1 MSPDEI
7 LEVEKDIVATL
18 KNIYDPE
25 IPVNIYDLGLIYE
38 IDYTPDGVATIHMT
52 LTAPNCPMADMLVE
66 DVNIQVGKVKGVK
79 SVNVIL
85 TFDPVWDKS
94 MKRPCWNSTCS
105 DMTEAEAQTIERL
118 RAGAGT
124 YACGGYLAALDGL
137 QRTEICTALIFDRLQ
152 RKMRTV
158 ETLHGEA
165 DGNWNQ
171 TFYLLYFRTLG
182 DRQNQEAFLRLARK
196 VPYKIVLRERLAPHA
211 VEAMLLGASGLLELY
226 RGDAYTL
233 DLRRSFEY
241 LAAKYGIEA
250 TDASEWA
257 LTEIRPANHPV
268 LRLAQAAEFFAQ
280 DEFIME
286 RAMACR
292 TEEDVRRLFC
302 IEAPSYWRT
311 HHVPG
316 AESDE
321 SPKRIGA
328 FKANIIGI
336 NLVAVL
342 QFAYGSYTGSE
353 RLRDSA
359 LTLLER
365 LPAED
370 NRYMRAW
377 QAAGVRP
384 RNAFESQAL
393 LQLATEYCAAR
404 RCAECPVGRRIA
416 KSLAED

>member
-38 IDYTPDGVATIHMT
+38 IDYTPDGVATIRMT

-94 MKRPCWNSTCS
+94 MMS
-105 DMTEAEAQTIERL
+105 E
-118 RAGAGT
+118 
-124 YACGGYLAALDGL
+124 DGL

>member
-1 MSPDEI
+1 MTSGLEGSARTKSSPLSPGMLI
-7 LEVEKDIVATL
+7 STKSRSAPASDI
-18 KNIYDPE
+18 
-25 IPVNIYDLGLIYE
+25 
-38 IDYTPDGVATIHMT
+38 
-52 LTAPNCPMADMLVE
+52 
-66 DVNIQVGKVKGVK
+66 
-79 SVNVIL
+79 
-85 TFDPVWDKS
+85 
-94 MKRPCWNSTCS
+94 
-105 DMTEAEAQTIERL
+105 
-118 RAGAGT
+118 
-124 YACGGYLAALDGL
+124 AAAAS
-137 QRTEICTALIFDRLQ
+137 TALR
-152 RKMRTV
+152 
-158 ETLHGEA
+158 HEA
-165 DGNWNQ
+165 AENWNQ

-182 DRQNQEAFLRLARK
+182 DRQNQEAYLTLARR
-196 VPYKIVLRERLAPHA
+196 VSYKTVLRERLAPHA
-211 VEAMLLGASGLLELY
+211 VESLLFGASGLLALY
-226 RGDAYTL
+226 PHDTYTL
-233 DLRRSFEY
+233 NLARNFEY
-241 LAAKYGIEA
+241 LAAKYDIEPMQA
-250 TDASEWA
+250 GAWQLGD
-257 LTEIRPANHPV
+257 IRPANHPV

-280 DEFIME
+280 DEFVME

-316 AESDE
+316 AESNE